1 MVNSDQIKS
10 TYHYAIDYTAKGFS
24 VIPLKSKS
32 KQPAIPSWKPFTV
45 SKASKKEL
53 ENWFVNTD
61 NNIAIITGRKSSIF
75 AVDIDGQETY
85 NFFIQKIETLT
96 DKELVQSIKDTMKI
110 KTGSGNTNL
119 IFRFD
124 PDEFPIGDELSNTI
138 LWKESSANQQKNHS
152 EIRLKGEG
160 GYIVVPP
167 SINENDKAYELV
179 NGINPILLKRS
190 KIEKIIDL
198 FSPDNDVKNGIL
210 QIIEILKPHYNNG
223 IRNDLVLYLSG
234 GLRKLGVSL
243 EVAEEIINELA
254 RDDEEKGNRIR
265 TLQETYKKQ
274 NLDEIAG
281 YSGLLKLLTYDC
293 NEEEAKEKLTK
304 INDIVNQNF
313 GSNQDNKNE
322 DEEGGE
328 EEQIDITLLIKEYYV
343 DLFVDQFNKPCIAIK
358 INGHVEVLGL
368 DGPRFKNWLY
378 RFFYE
383 NFGKISSEKIENIIK
398 VLKAEGEFSENRK
411 RLELRVAKAE
421 TNDDLTIYY
430 DLTNSNWS
438 VVKITP
444 QGWTIENNPP
454 ILFKRYTNQIPQ
466 VNPIF
471 PFSSSLLTIND
482 KDDNIFDKFFS
493 LLNVK
498 DADNRLLLKCY
509 IISLFIP
516 GIAKPILMLHGEQG
530 SAKTTLQE
538 LIKMLVDP
546 CIVKTFTFPQGIN
559 ELVQQQSH
567 NYVVYYENLSSIK
580 DWISDDLCRA
590 VTGSGFSKRQLYTDD
605 DDIIYFFQRCIGFNG
620 INLAA
625 TKADLL
631 DRGIIIQLERIP
643 KERRR
648 KLEDIW
654 KEFEILRPQLLAYI
668 FDIIVKVL
676 QVKQKGGIKISNG
689 LNRMADWEGYA
700 EIISRCMGY
709 REGEFLRVYQDNIN
723 IQIDESI
730 QASPLSMA
738 IVELMDNSKENED
751 NELIGTATEFSIQ
764 LNEIAEIKLK
774 IDIKK
779 ISSWPK
785 SPNQL
790 SRRLNEIKTN
800 LREKGIIIEN
810 YRDKKGHRK
819 IKIRK
824 VSSIS
829 SYRQELE
836 NQEQNPNK
844 SFDDTLDDTA
854 TILSNNNHKN
864 YEQKSAFR
872 RFDDV
877 DDTLHMIA
885 REHFSH
891 GKSLKCHHKNCN
903 DKEFHTLESYN
914 SHCLSR
920 HPKQPMYPQLSLIK
934 MMDLEPKGNPWE

>member
-1 MVNSDQIKS
+1 MDYANNLKS
-10 TYHYAIDYTAKGFS
+10 THDYARAYTAKGVS
-24 VIPLKSKS
+24 VISLKPKS
-32 KQPAIPSWKPFTV
+32 KQPFIPSWKPFTV
-45 SKASKKEL
+45 SKASKEQL
-53 ENWFVNTD
+53 ESWFINTD
-61 NNIAIITGRKSSIF
+61 NNIAIITGRISSVF
-75 AVDIDGQETY
+75 AIDIDGQETY
-85 NFFIQKIETLT
+85 NLFSQKIESLSSV
-96 DKELVQSIKDTMKI
+96 DEQLVQSVKDTMKI

-124 PDEFPIGDELSNTI
+124 PKEFPIGDDELANTI
-138 LWKESSANQQKNHS
+138 LWKDSSSNQQKNHS

-167 SINENDKAYELV
+167 SIHDNGKGYKLV
-179 NGINPILLKRS
+179 NGINPILLTRTQ
-190 KIEKIIDL
+190 IEKIIDL
-198 FSPDNDVKNGIL
+198 FSKNNDTANDL
-210 QIIEILKPHYNNG
+210 SQIIEILEPHYNNG

-234 GLRKLGVSL
+234 WLRKLDVPL
-243 EVAEEIINELA
+243 EAAEELINELA
-254 RDDEEKGNRIR
+254 KEDEEKGNRIR
-265 TLQETYKKQ
+265 TLHDTYKKQ
-274 NLDEIAG
+274 DLDEIAG
-281 YSGLLKLLTYDC
+281 YSGLKLLTYDC
-293 NEEEAKEKLTK
+293 TEAESKEKLTK
-304 INDIVNQNF
+304 INDIINQKF
-313 GSNQDNKNE
+313 GTNNDNKNE
-322 DEEGGE
+322 DEEDEE

-343 DLFVDQFNKPCIAIK
+343 DLFVDQFNNPCIAIK

-368 DGPRFKNWLY
+368 DGQRFKNWLY

-383 NFGKISSEKIENIIK
+383 NLGKISSEKIENTIK
-398 VLKAEGEFSENRK
+398 VLKAEAEFSENRK

-421 TNDDLTIYY
+421 SDDFTFYY

-438 VVKITP
+438 AVKITP

-454 ILFKRYTNQIPQ
+454 ILFKRYTNQLPQ
-466 VNPIF
+466 VNPIS
-471 PFSSSLLTIND
+471 PFSSSSVLTIDD
-482 KDDNIFDKFFS
+482 KDNTILDKFLG

-498 DADNRLLLKCY
+498 DADNKLLLKCY

-516 GIAKPILMLHGEQG
+516 DIAKPVLMLHGEQG

-546 CIVKTFTFPQGIN
+546 SSVKTFTFPQGIN

-567 NYVVYYENLSSIK
+567 NYVIYYENLSSIK
-580 DWISDDLCRA
+580 DSISDALCRA
-590 VTGSGFSKRQLYTDD
+590 VTGSGLSKRKLYSDD

-643 KERRR
+643 KQNRR
-648 KLEDIW
+648 KIEDIW
-654 KEFEILRPQLLAYI
+654 KDFEILRPHLLAYI

-676 QVKQKGGIKISNG
+676 QVKQKGGINIPNG
-689 LNRMADWEGYA
+689 LNRMADWEEYT

-723 IQIDESI
+723 IQIDEAI

-738 IVELMDNSKENED
+738 VVELMDNGKEDED
-751 NELIGTATEFSIQ
+751 SELIGTSTELLLE
-764 LNEIAEIKLK
+764 LNEIAETKLK

-779 ISSWPK
+779 ISFWPK

-800 LREKGIIIEN
+800 LREKGIVIEN

-819 IKIRK
+819 IKIHK

-829 SYRQELE
+829 PYRQESQ

-844 SFDDTLDDTA
+844 SFDDTFDDTT
-854 TILSNNNHKN
+854 TILSNKNDAN
-864 YEQKSAFR
+864 YEQKSGFR
-872 RFDDV
+872 
-877 DDTLHMIA
+877 
-885 REHFSH
+885 
-891 GKSLKCHHKNCN
+891 
-903 DKEFHTLESYN
+903 
-914 SHCLSR
+914 
-920 HPKQPMYPQLSLIK
+920 
-934 MMDLEPKGNPWE
+934 